1 MLWPLFLTCVECRDT
16 GTALTGIRPRTRF
29 DARFRATTV
38 NAAGSAEARGLLY
51 MAHPLS
57 ERTSMVAPLA
67 AYVVALGTMLF
78 AGLSALTLITVVKH
92 LDLPERTAEPPVR
105 VQEKI
110 AV

>member
-1 MLWPLFLTCVECRDT
+1 
-16 GTALTGIRPRTRF
+16 
-29 DARFRATTV
+29 
-38 NAAGSAEARGLLY
+38 
-51 MAHPLS
+51 
-57 ERTSMVAPLA
+57 MVAPVA